1 MHMYTKKGRGSVC
14 LFLKTNGIYYKQA
27 GACKALEKSMYF
39 PVLAEQK
46 TKSSANISIDAKKKC
61 DKIIHPSNYKT
72 QLIKTAEFLQPGKG
86 HVQGT

>member
-46 TKSSANISIDAKKKC
+46 TKSSANISIDAKKKSVT
-61 DKIIHPSNYKT
+61 KLYTLPIIKLS
-72 QLIKTAEFLQPGKG
+72 L
-86 HVQGT
+86 

>member
-1 MHMYTKKGRGSVC
+1 MHMYTKKGRGSVY

-46 TKSSANISIDAKKKC
+46 TKSSANISIDAKKKSVT
-61 DKIIHPSNYKT
+61 KLYTLPIIKLS
-72 QLIKTAEFLQPGKG
+72 L
-86 HVQGT
+86 